1 LSYSF
6 RKTDPSLTLGLR
18 RIAREQIA
26 AAIAEIDDTALGH
39 VETVHQLRKRCKKLR
54 GLIRLVRPGFAPYAE
69 ENAAFRDLARDLSA
83 LRDAGAM
90 IETVTM
96 LEERFGEVI
105 GAEFFGKVRETLA
118 AAHPPAEDKL
128 VRVRLKAAR
137 NTFADALERVETWEV
152 KGKPHKVLS
161 EGVAL
166 TYARAAKARTAALKA
181 RTPEAFHEYRKRVKY
196 HWYQLRLLK
205 RIWPKVIHARTTEA
219 RRLADELGDHHDFAI
234 FRMDVL
240 RDLEGADERLCEALG
255 GLIEAEEARL
265 GPACL
270 KHGRRLFAE
279 DAESFGERVATYW
292 DAWQA

>member
-1 LSYSF
+1 MSYSF
-6 RKTDPSLTLGLR
+6 RKSDPSLTLGLR
-18 RIAREQIA
+18 RIAREEIA
-26 AAIAEIDDTALGH
+26 AALAEIDDKTLDH
-39 VETVHQLRKRCKKLR
+39 VTTVHQLRKRCKKLR
-54 GLIRLVRPGFAPYAE
+54 GLIRLVRPGFQPYAE

-90 IETVTM
+90 IETVTA

-105 GAEFFGKVRETLA
+105 GAAFFARVREALA

-128 VRVRLKAAR
+128 VRARLKAAR
-137 NTFADALERVETWEV
+137 KAFAGALERVETWEV
-152 KGKPHKVLS
+152 DGKPHKVLS
-161 EGVAL
+161 KGVAL
-166 TYARAAKARTAALKA
+166 TYARATKARTAALKD

-205 RIWPKVIHARTTEA
+205 RIWPKVIRARTLEA

-234 FRMDVL
+234 FRMQVL
-240 RDLEGADERLCEALG
+240 PGFEGTDDSLCEALG

-279 DAESFGERVATYW
+279 DAESFGERVAAYW
-292 DAWQA
+292 DAWRA

>member
-1 LSYSF
+1 MSYSF
-6 RKTDPSLTLGLR
+6 QKTDPSLTLGLR
-18 RIAREQIA
+18 RIAQEQIA
-26 AAIAEIDDTALGH
+26 AALAEIDDTSLDH
-39 VETVHQLRKRCKKLR
+39 VSTVHQLRKRCKKVR

-90 IETVTM
+90 IETVTA
-96 LEERFGEVI
+96 LEDRFGEVI
-105 GAEFFGKVRETLA
+105 GPAFFSNVRETLA
-118 AAHPPAEDKL
+118 SAHPPAEDKL
-128 VRVRLKAAR
+128 VRIRLKAAR
-137 NTFADALERVETWEV
+137 ASFSDALKRVETWEV
-152 KGKPHKVLS
+152 KGKPHKILS
-161 EGVAL
+161 KGVSL
-166 TYARAAKARTAALKA
+166 TYSRAVKARTAALKD
-181 RTPEAFHEYRKRVKY
+181 RSPEAFHEYRKRVKY
-196 HWYQLRLLK
+196 HWCQLRLLK

-234 FRMDVL
+234 FRMEVL
-240 RDLEGADERLCEALG
+240 PGFEEADARLCEALG

-279 DAESFGERVATYW
+279 DAESFGERVAAYW